1 MKSEIKILIIILTIL
16 FLLNTFNNE
25 MSTRGSESR
34 IREHFNWRFDS
45 LEAYHT
51 RLPATVYD
59 RVNDKCLLVYP
70 DTVIYISPISSI
82 YGKGR

>member
-1 MKSEIKILIIILTIL
+1 MNFLIVRFLSISFLSFMVLFIITQTTKNSE
-16 FLLNTFNNE
+16 
-25 MSTRGSESR
+25 RR

-82 YGKGR
+82 YGGSK